1 MAKPGIRAAAAAFR
15 ALIRQAAR
23 YGASLAGRWHVAVE
37 QRRSIAALH
46 ALSDRS
52 LKDLGLCRSEIP
64 SAAIHGRHQPQ
75 AQAVVRELDPAN
87 AAKRKKQRPGFR
99 PDDRRAA

>member
-1 MAKPGIRAAAAAFR
+1 MTKPDARAAAAAFR
-15 ALIRQAAR
+15 ALIRQVAR
-23 YGASLAGRWHVAVE
+23 YGASLAGRWHVAAE

-52 LKDLGLCRSEIP
+52 LKDLGLCRSEIA
-64 SAAIHGRHQPQ
+64 SVAIHGRHQPQ
-75 AQAVVRELDPAN
+75 AVVRELEPAN
-87 AAKRKKQRPGFR
+87 AAKRKKQRPEFR